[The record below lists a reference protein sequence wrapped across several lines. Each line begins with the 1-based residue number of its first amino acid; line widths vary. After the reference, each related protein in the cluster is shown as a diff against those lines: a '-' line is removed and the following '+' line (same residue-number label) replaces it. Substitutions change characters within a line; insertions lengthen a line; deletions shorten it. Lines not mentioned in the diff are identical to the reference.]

1 MLFRKCILSQSAQW
15 RAFQGVAVVGARLSG
30 LQHYCMLSDI
40 CCEVGFMTTVYKCCR
55 GGGLNLDF
63 HASGIFVHT
72 LTDQTLNTNI
82 YDPQLLFITVV
93 VVVVIVVVYSV
104 LLFMWFLAFFIVL
117 FLFLFLF
124 FNPVQK
130 RRSRKISEQLDNQHS
145 ISSIK

>member
-1 MLFRKCILSQSAQW
+1 MLFRNCILSQSAQW

-40 CCEVGFMTTVYKCCR
+40 CCGVGFMTTVYKCCR

-63 HASGIFVHT
+63 HASGRFVHT

-82 YDPQLLFITVV
+82 YDPRLLFITVV
-93 VVVVIVVVYSV
+93 VVVVIVAVYSV
-104 LLFMWFLAFFIVL
+104 LLFMWFLAFFYIYII
-117 FLFLFLF
+117 F
-124 FNPVQK
+124 FYPVQK